1 MILIGS
7 RQAACALP
15 GVLDMPTP
23 DASRSGRFTIGGDM
37 PITRLGFGAMRITGS
52 GIWGPPA
59 DAEEAKR
66 TLRRVPELGIDFID
80 TAEAYGP
87 YVSETLIGEVL
98 APYEKVHI
106 ATKGGHTRQGPNIWT
121 PVGRPEF
128 LIQGVKTSLMRLKL
142 ERIDL
147 WQLHR
152 IDPKVPANEQFDAI
166 AQMLKQGLIR
176 HAGLS
181 EVGVEE
187 IKAAQKFFPVVT
199 VQNKYSIS
207 DRKSDEVLAYCEAN
221 QIGFIPWRPIDGGN
235 TNASDPKFQ
244 ALLQKYG
251 ATPGQLSLAWLLK
264 RSPVMLPIPGTGKV
278 AHLEEN
284 TGAAGIALSDED
296 FATLTSLR

>member
-1 MILIGS
+1 
-7 RQAACALP
+7 
-15 GVLDMPTP
+15 MPTP
-23 DASRSGRFTIGGDM
+23 DAARSGTFPIGGDM
-37 PITRLGFGAMRITGS
+37 TVNRLGFGAMRITGA

-59 DAEEAKR
+59 DPAEAKR
-66 TLRRVPELGIDFID
+66 TVRRVPELNIDFID

-87 YVSETLIGEVL
+87 YVSEELLAEVL
-98 APYEKVHI
+98 APYGKVHI
-106 ATKGGHTRQGPNIWT
+106 ATKGGHTRQGPNRWT

-128 LIQGVKTSLMRLKL
+128 LIQGVKTSLLRLRL

-152 IDPKVPANEQFDAI
+152 IDPKVPAREQFETI
-166 AQMLKQGLIR
+166 AELQKQGLIR

-181 EVGVEE
+181 EVSVEE
-187 IKAAQKFFPVVT
+187 IEAARKVFPVAT
-199 VQNKYSIS
+199 VQNQYSIS
-207 DRKSDEVLAYCEAN
+207 DRKSDAVLAYCEAN
-221 QIGFIPWRPIDGGN
+221 TIGFIPWRPIDGGN
-235 TNASDPKFQ
+235 TNAADPKFQ
-244 ALLQKYG
+244 ALLNKYG

-284 TGAAGIALSDED
+284 TAAAAIELSDED